1 MQSHAGI
8 GETPKELFMDT
19 ATKTEGNKRK
29 PLGEKPPL
37 KWNRS
42 GPYGFEFNWLNNE
55 ITEQTRMPSPREL
68 RPQI

>member
-1 MQSHAGI
+1 
-8 GETPKELFMDT
+8 MDT

-29 PLGEKPPL
+29 ALGEKPPL

-42 GPYGFEFNWLNNE
+42 GPYGFEYNWLNNE
-55 ITEQTRMPSPREL
+55 ITEQTRTPSPRGL